1 MHWKHHTRTGA
12 RVVALAVSL
21 GISASAVAQSA
32 APARQITLK
41 ELFENAWSQQPEAKA
56 LPARRD
62 AAQAHRRAAQAW
74 TPEAPAIEASYK
86 TDRINGNGGARE
98 LEYGLAAPLWL
109 PGERGA
115 AGALSEAEVAAV
127 ESRAAAARLRLAATV
142 RDAWWGWQRASVD
155 VDTAR
160 AQLDAARRLATDVAR
175 RAKAGELARADQ
187 NLADGAVAAAEA
199 AVAQAEAVATAAR
212 QHVATLLGG
221 AAGSLTTPS
230 ASAEPEPRQR
240 TSDAALSHPALD
252 ELRDKLSVA
261 SRSADLAARQSRSN
275 PEIALTTTRDRGVFG
290 EPYGQTVTLAVRIPL
305 GAGPRQDARVAA
317 ARADA
322 IETQAQLQL
331 ERARLEAEREAAQA
345 RVRAA
350 QAQLAAAERRAT
362 LARENRGFYEKS
374 FRLGESDLPTRLR
387 IETEAS
393 DAERQAA
400 RGRIELAAAVSAWRQ
415 VLGLLPE

>member
-1 MHWKHHTRTGA
+1 M
-12 RVVALAVSL
+12 
-21 GISASAVAQSA
+21 
-32 APARQITLK
+32 
-41 ELFENAWSQQPEAKA
+41 
-56 LPARRD
+56 
-62 AAQAHRRAAQAW
+62 
-74 TPEAPAIEASYK
+74 
-86 TDRINGNGGARE
+86 
-98 LEYGLAAPLWL
+98 
-109 PGERGA
+109 
-115 AGALSEAEVAAV
+115 
-127 ESRAAAARLRLAATV
+127 
-142 RDAWWGWQRASVD
+142 
-155 VDTAR
+155 
-160 AQLDAARRLATDVAR
+160 
-175 RAKAGELARADQ
+175 
-187 NLADGAVAAAEA
+187 
-199 AVAQAEAVATAAR
+199 
-212 QHVATLLGG
+212 
-221 AAGSLTTPS
+221 
-230 ASAEPEPRQR
+230 
-240 TSDAALSHPALD
+240 SDAALSHPALG